1 MTNDNDND
9 MALTALLKAAEMDA
23 SLPTELLRKSF
34 AIQRRHQFDREENR
48 EVSLQ
53 ELKTLLDAMVEEE
66 EQK

>member
-1 MTNDNDND
+1 MTNDND
-9 MALTALLKAAEMDA
+9 MALTALLKAAETDA

-53 ELKTLLDAMVEEE
+53 ELKTLLDAMVEDE

>member
-1 MTNDNDND
+1 MTNDND

-34 AIQRRHQFDREENR
+34 AIQRRHQFEREENR

>member
-1 MTNDNDND
+1 MTNDND

-53 ELKTLLDAMVEEE
+53 ELKTLLDAIVEEE

>member
-1 MTNDNDND
+1 MTNDND

>member
-1 MTNDNDND
+1 MTNDND
-9 MALTALLKAAEMDA
+9 MALAALLKAAEMDA

-34 AIQRRHQFDREENR
+34 AIQRRHQFDRDETR

-53 ELKTLLDAMVEEE
+53 ELRTLLDAMVEEE

>member
-1 MTNDNDND
+1 MTNDND
-9 MALTALLKAAEMDA
+9 MALAALLKAAEMDA

-34 AIQRRHQFDREENR
+34 AIQRRHQFDRDENR

>member
-1 MTNDNDND
+1 MTNDND

-48 EVSLQ
+48 EASLQ
-53 ELKTLLDAMVEEE
+53 ELKTLLDAMVEDE

>member
-1 MTNDNDND
+1 MTNDND
-9 MALTALLKAAEMDA
+9 MALAALLKAAEMDT

-34 AIQRRHQFDREENR
+34 AIQRRHQFDRDETR